1 MADIILTVDSSQVT
15 NATKQVDKLSGA
27 VTNTGNSSQA
37 ATRKMSSMGVAV
49 QQTGYQVGD
58 FLVQV
63 QSGTNWMVAFGQQ
76 ATQLVG
82 ILPMMSKQLGMS
94 VGALVGLSAGLG
106 IAIPLVTAVGAY
118 FMRTGGDAKSMADR
132 LKDLESA
139 VKNYSDALE
148 AAQNPTQA
156 IQKEFGVTSDLLRS
170 LVRDFEELAKIR
182 VAEEIGGSIA
192 KLREDHLQGFESDI
206 ENIKDLLGME
216 GWFDAASGE
225 VAQFDSL
232 LLTMESSS
240 ASLETKLKAALD
252 LREILIENAGGLKNL
267 DGLALAF
274 YNDLLIITQQM
285 EVFRKQQEG
294 SEDSLRT
301 QVSHQ
306 QQIATIQ
313 KDIND
318 QRAEYR
324 EAVNQ
329 AENSL
334 KQQIALNMKILQY
347 GENSLAVERLKAEQA
362 REAYR
367 QELLNDGI
375 RGNHLTKLME
385 LYDRQ
390 VKLEGKVSDT
400 ADEAERFSTILEM
413 ADLSHLVD
421 QSASLAANMADAAD
435 NAAAALAARTLD
447 VANAAN
453 IQYAGR
459 GTTSSRPAFQMDDQ
473 GRITTVSSILR
484 DQESARK
491 KAAEG
496 SSKQSPTEQA
506 EEYIQKLEREAE
518 FKSTLVGLSDEQAAI
533 ETRREQLINQ
543 LNGYE
548 EGLSDTYSERIEQ
561 IIQAE
566 AETRKLIEAEQQRE
580 QLMQTI
586 EGHIENAFMSMVDG
600 SKSVED
606 AFKSM
611 LRNII
616 LAIYQQKVAEPAAK
630 ALGGLFDT
638 AIKAI
643 FPSANG
649 NVFLNGSHVQA
660 YASGG
665 VVNRATMFPM
675 RSGVGIMGE
684 AGPEAIMP
692 LKRGKN
698 GKLGVQMEG
707 SSQPVVVNQYFNM
720 SANGDESVK
729 RIIRQETPRIAEQA
743 KAAVVDAKRRGG
755 SYGRSF

>member
-375 RGNHLTKLME
+375 RGNHLTKLMG

-484 DQESARK
+484 DQESARRK
-491 KAAEG
+491 TAEG
-496 SSKQSPTEQA
+496 GGSKQSPEEQA

-533 ETRREQLINQ
+533 ETRREQLVNQ

-548 EGLSDTYSERIEQ
+548 EGLSDTYTQRIEQ
-561 IIQAE
+561 IIKTE
-566 AETRKLIEAEQQRE
+566 AETRKLMEAEQQRE
-580 QLMQTI
+580 QLMNTI

-616 LAIYQQKVAEPAAK
+616 LAIYQEKVAK
-630 ALGGLFDT
+630 AGANAIMNLLGL
-638 AIKAI
+638 
-643 FPSANG
+643 ANG
-649 NVFLNGSHVQA
+649 GAFERGGKFTA
-660 YASGG
+660 YANGG
-665 VVNRATMFPM
+665 VVGSPTMFSH
-675 RSGVGIMGE
+675 SGGLGVMGE

-707 SSQPVVVNQYFNM
+707 SSQPVVVNNNFNI
-720 SANGDESVK
+720 SANGDDSVK
-729 RIIRQETPRIAEQA
+729 RIVRGEIPRITEAT

>member
-375 RGNHLTKLME
+375 RGNHLTKLMG

-484 DQESARK
+484 DQESARRK
-491 KAAEG
+491 TAEG
-496 SSKQSPTEQA
+496 GGSKQSPEEQA

-533 ETRREQLINQ
+533 ETRREQLVNQ

-548 EGLSDTYSERIEQ
+548 EGLSDTYTQRIEQ
-561 IIQAE
+561 IIKTE
-566 AETRKLIEAEQQRE
+566 AETRKLMEAEQQRE
-580 QLMQTI
+580 QLMNTI

-616 LAIYQQKVAEPAAK
+616 LAIYQEKVAK
-630 ALGGLFDT
+630 AGANAIMSLLGL
-638 AIKAI
+638 
-643 FPSANG
+643 ANG
-649 NVFLNGSHVQA
+649 GAFERGGKFTA
-660 YASGG
+660 YANGG
-665 VVNRATMFPM
+665 VVGSPTMFSH
-675 RSGVGIMGE
+675 SGGLGVMGE

-707 SSQPVVVNQYFNM
+707 SGGDVVINQSFNFA
-720 SANGDESVK
+720 ANGDESVK
-729 RIIRQETPRIAEQA
+729 RIIRGEVPRITEAT
-743 KAAVVDAKRRGG
+743 KVAVLDAKRRGG
-755 SYGRSF
+755 SYGRAF